1 MITSRFEIHRKN
13 LDKIF
18 YPESVAVVGA
28 NNVRGTVPHDILE
41 NILKANFNGV
51 VYPVSPRERFIA
63 GVKAYK
69 YVVDI
74 PDPVDL
80 AILVFPSHVCN
91 LALEQCGQK
100 GIPSAIIISAGFREV
115 GLQGKDREEE
125 LKRIANQYGIS
136 FIGPNCLGV
145 INTDNR
151 SLLNASFARKMPEE
165 GSISFLSQSGAL
177 CTAVLD
183 YAQARNIGFAKFIS
197 FGNKADISEIDLLY
211 YLKDDPKTKI
221 ILMYLEEIT
230 DGPALM
236 QAAHD
241 VIVKGNKPLLILKA
255 GRTNEG
261 AAAAASHTGSLAG
274 SDIIC
279 DAAFA
284 QAGIIRCNTIEEMF
298 NVATAYVYQPMP
310 KGNRVAVITNAGG
323 PGVLATDACIQNG
336 LAMAR
341 FEEETT
347 QFLKKNLPATAN
359 IKNPV
364 DVIGDARA
372 DRYNVALTAAFKD
385 PNVDAVFTIL
395 TPQSMTDID
404 LIAREVAKV
413 SSHYD
418 KPVYTSFMGEA
429 DVKEGVVVLQR
440 NRIPHYQL
448 PEEMAHSLAR
458 VLQFKRVREAL
469 QQRKTIPPENPPSRA
484 SEILQKAVNEKKTV
498 LTEKEGGYL
507 LQAWGIPV
515 TESFLAQ
522 TPAEAASWA
531 SSAGFPVVLK
541 VVSEQ
546 ILHKTDIGGVVLN
559 LWSDKEVY
567 QAFNQILANISK
579 TKPDAIIN
587 GILVEKQIQEGEEII
602 LGIKRDPSFGPVIMC
617 GLGGIFA
624 EIFKDVSFRVAPFG
638 EDQAEAMLKELK
650 AFPLL
655 SGARGKARRDV
666 PSLVK
671 AIVNLSHLASAHPQI
686 AELDINPLIVRDE
699 GKGCI
704 AADVKILLKSNF

>member
-1 MITSRFEIHRKN
+1 MITARFDVHRKN
-13 LDKIF
+13 LDNIF
-18 YPESVAVVGA
+18 YPESVAIVGA
-28 NNVRGTVPHDILE
+28 NNVRGTVPHDILD

-69 YVVDI
+69 YVIDI

-80 AILVFPSHVCN
+80 AILVFPSQVCH

-100 GIPSAIIISAGFREV
+100 GIPAAIIISAGFREV
-115 GLQGKDREEE
+115 GQAGKEREEE
-125 LKRIANQYGIS
+125 LKRIAEKYGIS

-145 INTDNR
+145 INTDSR

-211 YLKDDPKTKI
+211 YLKDDPKTRI

-255 GRTNEG
+255 GRTSEG

-274 SDIIC
+274 SDTIC

-284 QAGIIRCNTIEEMF
+284 QAGIIRCETIEEMF
-298 NVATAYVYQPMP
+298 NIATAYVYQPMP
-310 KGNRVAVITNAGG
+310 EGNRVAVITNAGG

-336 LAMAR
+336 LTMAR
-341 FEEETT
+341 FEEDTT

-359 IKNPV
+359 VKNPV

-372 DRYNVALTAAFKD
+372 DRYNIALTAAFKD

-404 LIAREVAKV
+404 LIAREIAKV
-413 SSHYD
+413 SSHYS
-418 KPVYTSFMGEA
+418 KPVYTSFMGDA
-429 DVKEGVVVLQR
+429 DVREGIVVLQR

-448 PEEMAHSLAR
+448 PESMARSLAK
-458 VLQFKRVREAL
+458 VLQFKELRRKLQAKKIAPFVNAPQEAE
-469 QQRKTIPPENPPSRA
+469 R
-484 SEILQKAVNEKKTV
+484 ILEKAVAEGKKL
-498 LTEKEGGYL
+498 LTETDGAPL
-507 LQAWGIPV
+507 LRLWGIPV
-515 TESFLAQ
+515 AESFLAR
-522 TPAEAASWA
+522 TPNEAVQWA
-531 SSAGFPVVLK
+531 STHGFPVVMK
-541 VVSEQ
+541 ISSEQ
-546 ILHKTDIGGVVLN
+546 ILHKTDVGGVLLN
-559 LWSDKEVY
+559 LYTEDDVVDAYKRIIENVT
-567 QAFNQILANISK
+567 QAMPESS
-579 TKPDAIIN
+579 IN
-587 GILVEKQIQEGEEII
+587 GILVEKQISGGEEII
-602 LGIKRDPSFGPVIMC
+602 LGIKRDPSFGPVVMC
-617 GLGGIFA
+617 GMGGIFA
-624 EIFKDVSFRVAPFG
+624 EIYRDVSFRIAPFG
-638 EDQAEAMLKELK
+638 EEEAEAMLKELK
-650 AFPLL
+650 AYPLL
-655 SGARGKARRDV
+655 TGARGRIKRDV

-671 AIVNLSHLASAHPQI
+671 ILVSLSYLASAHPRI
-686 AELDINPLIVRDE
+686 AELDINPLIVMDE
-699 GKGCI
+699 GRGCM
-704 AADVKILLKSNF
+704 AADIKILLSNNF

>member
-1 MITSRFEIHRKN
+1 MITPRFEVHRKN

-18 YPESVAVVGA
+18 YPESVAIVGA
-28 NNVRGTVPHDILE
+28 NNVRGTVPHDILD

-69 YVVDI
+69 YVIDI

-80 AILVFPSHVCN
+80 AILVFPSQVCH

-100 GIPSAIIISAGFREV
+100 GIPAAIVISAGFREV
-115 GLQGKDREEE
+115 GQAGKEREEE
-125 LKRIANQYGIS
+125 LKRIAEKYGIS

-145 INTDNR
+145 INTDSR

-211 YLKDDPKTKI
+211 YLKDDPKTRI

-230 DGPALM
+230 DGLALM
-236 QAAHD
+236 EAARE

-255 GRTNEG
+255 GRTSEG

-274 SDIIC
+274 SDAIC
-279 DAAFA
+279 DAAFT
-284 QAGIIRCNTIEEMF
+284 QAGTIRCETIEEMF
-298 NVATAYVYQPMP
+298 NIATAYVYQPMP
-310 KGNRVAVITNAGG
+310 EGNRVAVITNAGG

-336 LAMAR
+336 LTMAR
-341 FEEETT
+341 FEEDTT

-413 SSHYD
+413 SSHYN

-429 DVKEGVVVLQR
+429 DVKEGIVVLQR

-448 PEEMAHSLAR
+448 PESMARSLAR
-458 VLQFKRVREAL
+458 VLQFKKLRQML
-469 QQRKTIPPENPPSRA
+469 QSKKAIPPVNAHPEAETILENA
-484 SEILQKAVNEKKTV
+484 AVKGKKV
-498 LTEKEGGYL
+498 LTETDGAPL
-507 LQAWGIPV
+507 LRSWKIPV
-515 TESFLAQ
+515 AESFLAH
-522 TPAEAASWA
+522 TPEEAAKWA
-531 SSAGFPVVLK
+531 SECGYPVVLK
-541 VVSEQ
+541 VASEQ
-546 ILHKTDIGGVVLN
+546 ILHKTDVGGVFLNLNSAEDVLN
-559 LWSDKEVY
+559 
-567 QAFNQILANISK
+567 AFKRITENVSRAMPEAL
-579 TKPDAIIN
+579 IN
-587 GILVEKQIQEGEEII
+587 GILVEKQIPGGEEII
-602 LGIKRDPSFGPVIMC
+602 LGIKRDPSFGPVVMC
-617 GLGGIFA
+617 GMGGIFA
-624 EIFKDVSFRVAPFG
+624 EIYRDVSFRIAPFG
-638 EDQAEAMLKELK
+638 EEEAEAMLKELK
-650 AFPLL
+650 AYPLFT
-655 SGARGKARRDV
+655 GARGRTKRDI

-671 AIVNLSHLASAHPQI
+671 TLVSLSQLAFAHSRI
-686 AELDINPLIVRDE
+686 AELDINPLIVLDE
-699 GKGCI
+699 GKGCM
-704 AADVKILLKSNF
+704 AADVKILLSNNS

>member
-1 MITSRFEIHRKN
+1 MITPRFDVHRRN
-13 LDKIF
+13 LEKIF
-18 YPESVAVVGA
+18 YPESVAIVGA
-28 NNVRGTVPHDILE
+28 NNVRGTVPHDILD

-69 YVVDI
+69 YVIDI

-80 AILVFPSHVCN
+80 AILVFPSQVCH

-100 GIPSAIIISAGFREV
+100 GIPAAIVISAGFREV
-115 GLQGKDREEE
+115 GQAGKEREQE
-125 LKRIANQYGIS
+125 LKRIAEKYGIS

-145 INTDNR
+145 INTDSR

-211 YLKDDPKTKI
+211 YLKDDPKTRI

-236 QAAHD
+236 EAARE

-255 GRTNEG
+255 GRTSEG

-274 SDIIC
+274 SDAIC

-284 QAGIIRCNTIEEMF
+284 QAGIIRCETIEEMF
-298 NVATAYVYQPMP
+298 NIATAYVYQPMP
-310 KGNRVAVITNAGG
+310 EGNRVAVITNAGG

-336 LAMAR
+336 LTMAR
-341 FEEETT
+341 FQEDTT
-347 QFLKKNLPATAN
+347 QYLKKNLPATAN

-372 DRYNVALTAAFKD
+372 DRYNIALTAAFKD
-385 PNVDAVFTIL
+385 SNVDAVFTIL

-413 SSHYD
+413 SSHYN

-429 DVKEGVVVLQR
+429 DVKEGIVVLQR

-448 PEEMAHSLAR
+448 PESMARSLAR
-458 VLQFKRVREAL
+458 VLQFKKLRQKL
-469 QQRKTIPPENPPSRA
+469 QSKKAISPINVPPEA
-484 SEILQKAVNEKKTV
+484 QAILEKAVAEGKKV
-498 LTEKEGGYL
+498 LSETDGAPL
-507 LQAWGIPV
+507 LKSYNIRVA
-515 TESFLAQ
+515 ESFLAH
-522 TPAEAASWA
+522 TPEEAAKWA
-531 SSAGFPVVLK
+531 SECSFPVVMK
-541 VVSEQ
+541 VASEQ
-546 ILHKTDIGGVVLN
+546 ILHKTDVGGVFLNLNSAEDVLN
-559 LWSDKEVY
+559 AYKSITENVSRVMPE
-567 QAFNQILANISK
+567 AM
-579 TKPDAIIN
+579 IN
-587 GILVEKQIQEGEEII
+587 GILVEKQISEGEEII
-602 LGIKRDPSFGPVIMC
+602 LGIKRDPSFGPVVMC
-617 GLGGIFA
+617 GMGGIFA
-624 EIFKDVSFRVAPFG
+624 EIYRDVSFRIAPFG
-638 EDQAEAMLKELK
+638 EEEAEDMLKELK
-650 AFPLL
+650 AYPLL
-655 SGARGKARRDV
+655 TGARGRAKRDI

-671 AIVNLSHLASAHPQI
+671 TLVSLSHLAFAHPRI
-686 AELDINPLIVRDE
+686 VELDINPLIVLDE
-699 GKGCI
+699 GRGCM
-704 AADVKILLKSNF
+704 AADVKILLSINS